1 MTRHFHRAIAMLII
15 VLGMAGSSGTTAAGI
30 GQACGGFF
38 DLTCDAGMWC
48 QNPKGQCN
56 TPDVMGKCAR
66 HFTVCSNIIRPVCG
80 CGARTYKNDCLRQY
94 ARAQLDYTG
103 ICRKH

>member
-1 MTRHFHRAIAMLII
+1 
-15 VLGMAGSSGTTAAGI
+15 
-30 GQACGGFF
+30 
-38 DLTCDAGMWC
+38 MWC

-56 TPDVMGKCAR
+56 TPDIMGKCVR
-66 HFTVCSNIIRPVCG
+66 RFTVCSNIFRPVCG
-80 CGARTYKNDCLRQY
+80 CGGRTYKNDCLRQY